1 MREIVATNVVAS
13 RPTARST
20 ACANFLKKIVKTP
33 TQRQLNNNSTKVGFD
48 TKMTLQTT
56 PPHPTPQKLNVR
68 NISAV
73 TEPIL
78 TKL

>member
-1 MREIVATNVVAS
+1 MKQ
-13 RPTARST
+13 
-20 ACANFLKKIVKTP
+20 LGKIVKTP

-48 TKMTLQTT
+48 MKMTLQTT
-56 PPHPTPQKLNVR
+56 PPTPHKLNVL

-73 TEPIL
+73 TDPIL